1 MSDFHDVIVI
11 GAGHNGLTAACK
23 LARAGLD
30 VHVVEAG
37 ATFGGQS
44 TTLRLVESA
53 PNHRISPYA
62 VDDIFLTAGG
72 LVDELELRRFGYRD
86 VYIDPSY
93 VYLHPDGAT
102 LAFWKDAR
110 RTAEEI
116 RVFSPADA
124 DAYLELIRT
133 VDALLDIA
141 LPIMRSN
148 PHRPGF
154 KTLLAVAGKA
164 AKGARRL
171 PQTAWFAVDS
181 AAQALAERFS
191 HPIVRSALA
200 QLSATCV
207 GPINTNGSA
216 IALMAPGFPHRF
228 GTRRPVG
235 GTYTLIAALLN
246 NLRDAGG
253 TAATN
258 SPVREIIISGGR
270 ATGVRLADG
279 RQFGARVGV
288 IASCDPV
295 QTLGRLLPAG
305 ALDRVTQ
312 ARVDHIPTSA
322 DGASASKVDIALR
335 GRLRLDRHQKTRK
348 RSGRDDFDVRLP
360 AQPIA
365 DSLESVARSAEI
377 CRLGQFPDDDIH
389 MFTCIASQADPS
401 LAPEGQDTLY
411 LYAPI
416 TPVNPVSGWE
426 TLELKASDRIVAKA
440 AEFFDGIEDLEIG
453 RCMQS
458 PPEMARRVNAS
469 LGSTVMHVD
478 YLPHRLGPLRPAR
491 GLGGYRTPVERLY
504 LGGSGSHPGFGMT
517 GLPGRLSA
525 AELLRDHHRQAR

>member
-1 MSDFHDVIVI
+1 MGHAHDVVVI

-30 VHVVEAG
+30 VHVAEAG

-44 TTLRLVESA
+44 TTLPLVAEA
-53 PNHRISPYA
+53 PGHRISPYA

-72 LVDELELRRFGYRD
+72 LVDELQLRRFGYRD
-86 VYIDPSY
+86 VYLDPSY
-93 VYLHPDGAT
+93 VYLHPDGTT

-116 RVFSPADA
+116 RAFCPADA
-124 DAYLELIRT
+124 DAYVELMRT
-133 VDALLDIA
+133 VDTLLDLA
-141 LPIMRSN
+141 LPIMRAN

-154 KTLLAVAGKA
+154 RTLATVAAKA
-164 AKGARRL
+164 AKGVRRL
-171 PQTAWFAVDS
+171 PGLPWLAVDS
-181 AAQALAERFS
+181 AAQALAERFR
-191 HPIVRSALA
+191 HPIVRSALG

-207 GPINTNGSA
+207 GPIDTNGSA

-235 GTYTLIAALLN
+235 GTYTLVAALLN

-253 TAATN
+253 SAAVHE
-258 SPVREIIISGGR
+258 PVAEILLTGGR

-279 RQFGARVGV
+279 REMRARVGV
-288 IASCDPV
+288 IAGCDPV

-305 ALDRVTQ
+305 TLDQVTQ
-312 ARVDHIPTSA
+312 ARVDHIPLAA

-335 GRLRLDRHQKTRK
+335 GRLRLDRFQKT
-348 RSGRDDFDVRLP
+348 RDDFDVRLP
-360 AQPIA
+360 AQLIA
-365 DSLESVARSAEI
+365 DSLESVVRSARD
-377 CRLGQFPDDDIH
+377 CRLGRFPEDDIH
-389 MFTCIASQADPS
+389 LFTCIATQADPS
-401 LAPEGQDTLY
+401 LAPDGGDTLY
-411 LYAPI
+411 LYAPV
-416 TPVNPVSGWE
+416 TPVDPVSGWE
-426 TLELKASDRIVAKA
+426 TLEDKAADGIVAKA
-440 AEFFDGIEDLEIG
+440 AEYFDGIEEFEIG

-458 PPEMARRVNAS
+458 PPELARRVNAT

-491 GLGGYRTPVERLY
+491 GLGGYRTPVGGLY

-517 GLPGRLSA
+517 GLPGRLAA
-525 AELLRDHHRQAR
+525 AELLRDHRRRN